1 MTSEFEIIRSESLA
15 DLWSAALAWEPGDWS
30 AILAMPLAELA
41 TLDLSSELS
50 AASRSYLKQIVTA
63 GWATRPLVELLHN
76 DDPPVLA
83 LTAIKELFKT
93 HRTLEK
99 SAVSRP
105 VATLLYYVA
114 ILLAKYRRHERI
126 SSLTDAQV
134 EEGIAWSLQQ
144 EWIDAATRRVIVAC
158 QARQ

>member
-1 MTSEFEIIRSESLA
+1 MSSEFEIIRSESLA

-63 GWATRPLVELLHN
+63 GWATRPLSELLHAQA
-76 DDPPVLA
+76 PPVVA

-105 VATLLYYVA
+105 VATLLYYLA
-114 ILLAKYRRHERI
+114 ILLAKHHCHERI
-126 SSLTDAQV
+126 SSLTDAQID
-134 EEGIAWSLQQ
+134 EGIAWSLKQ
-144 EWIDAATRRVIVAC
+144 EWIDATTRQVIEAC
-158 QARQ
+158 RSV

>member
-1 MTSEFEIIRSESLA
+1 MSSDFEIIRSQSLA

-41 TLDLSSELS
+41 TLDLSSDLS

-63 GWATRPLVELLHN
+63 GWATRPLSELLHAEA
-76 DDPPVLA
+76 PPVMA

-114 ILLAKYRRHERI
+114 ILLARHRCHEQI
-126 SSLTDAQV
+126 STLTKAQID
-134 EEGIAWSLQQ
+134 EGIAWSLDQS
-144 EWIDAATRRVIVAC
+144 WIDAATRQVIEAC
-158 QARQ
+158 R